1 MDCNCYMFDDNVK
14 TFIKTLEKP
23 EQPINI
29 DIVLEG
35 GGFNGAYEYGVLMLL
50 KEMEAQDFIKV
61 HRISGASVGSILG
74 LCYLSDNMHFYIEH
88 YHMIRESFKET
99 GTLTKCKEILKESI
113 YNFSDELFE
122 SFQNKKLYITYFD
135 VNKKK
140 QMVQESFA
148 NKEDL
153 LRGIVKSCY
162 IPFIFDNNIAYK
174 IKNEAYMDGGQPFI
188 FKERSCDD
196 RRILYITINQL
207 ERLRNMFSLKGE
219 KDQNGRILE
228 GLLDAMQFF
237 TYNKRTTMCSYVN
250 SWNILDFIII
260 RCKQAGLLFAAYF
273 IYYILYIHSYIPDTI
288 KTTLVYQIA
297 NTILITFYKDVVLY
311 FCF

>member
-1 MDCNCYMFDDNVK
+1 MFEDNVK

-23 EQPINI
+23 EKPVNI

-61 HRISGASVGSILG
+61 GRISGASVGSILA
-74 LCYLSDNMHFYIEH
+74 LCYLSNNMHFYTDH
-88 YHMIRESFKET
+88 YDIIRESFKET
-99 GTLTKCKEILKESI
+99 GTLSKCKEILKERI
-113 YNFSDELFE
+113 YGFSDELFE
-122 SFQNKKLYITYFD
+122 SFQQKKLYITYFD

-153 LRGIVKSCY
+153 LLGIVKSCY
-162 IPFIFDNNIAYK
+162 VPFVFDNNVAYK
-174 IKNEAYMDGGQPFI
+174 IENEAYMDGGQPFI
-188 FKERSCDD
+188 FKERACDD

-207 ERLRNMFSLKGE
+207 GRLRNMFSLKGE

-250 SWNILDFIII
+250 SWNLFDFMVI

-273 IYYILYIHSYIPDTI
+273 IYCILYTHSCIPEGI
-288 KTTLVYQIA
+288 KTTLLYQLIK
-297 NTILITFYKDVVLY
+297 TIMITIYKDIMLY